1 MRILVLS
8 DLHIEFGKFSPV
20 HNNRRID
27 DGVDVVVL
35 AGDIAEGVRGIR
47 WARETFV
54 TKEIVYVPGNHEF
67 YGHGIDALMD
77 HMREVAGHMGVHFL
91 ERDAVTFVG
100 VRFLGTTLWT
110 NFELHGIDNRE
121 VAMQQGGKWMND
133 FRLIRTYRGFE
144 RDACGGISIRNFTPE
159 DARQE
164 HDLSAVWLDRE
175 LSQGDPAKTVVVT
188 HHAPSLLSLHPR
200 WERDEISPCFVS
212 DLPGLLGRSALWIH
226 GHTHDSFDYVVQGT
240 RVVANPRG
248 YARKDGS
255 VENAWFEPGLVIEIQ
270 ENPHDDA

>member
-20 HNNRRID
+20 HNDRRID

-35 AGDIAEGVRGIR
+35 AGDIAEGVQGIR

-54 TKEIVYVPGNHEF
+54 TKEIVYVAGNHEF
-67 YGHGIDALMD
+67 YWHGIDALMH
-77 HMREVAGHMGVHFL
+77 HMREVAGQMGVHFL
-91 ERDAVTFVG
+91 ERDAVTRG
-100 VRFLGTTLWT
+100 GARFLGTTLWT
-110 NFELHGIDNRE
+110 NFELYGLDNRE

-144 RDACGGISIRNFTPE
+144 RDASGGISIRNFTPE

-188 HHAPSLLSLHPR
+188 HHAPSCLSLHPR
-200 WERDEISPCFVS
+200 WEGDELSPCFVS
-212 DLPGLLGRSALWIH
+212 DLPGLLGRSVLWIH
-226 GHTHDSFDYVVQGT
+226 GHTHDRFDHVVQGT

-255 VENAWFEPGLVIEIQ
+255 VENTGFEPGLVIEI
-270 ENPHDDA
+270 